1 MLNVS
6 DKDIEFFKSDV
17 QKYNE
22 IECEIKELKNKIKPY
37 QDKIRELTKIKQEK
51 QTGVLSFMENNE
63 LDVCNI
69 DTASYELKNKQT
81 MKQVTKGDVYDKL
94 YKYFSEN
101 LHKTGEGAEEKAKFL
116 HNYIYVE
123 GREKSVSKCLK
134 AK

>member
-6 DKDIEFFKSDV
+6 DADLEFFKSDV

-22 IECEIKELKNKIKPY
+22 IEAEIKELKNKIKPI

-69 DTASYELKNKQT
+69 DAASYELKNKQT
-81 MKQVTKGDVYDKL
+81 TKQITKGEIYDKL

-101 LHKTGEGAEEKAKFL
+101 LYKEGDTAEEKAKFL

-123 GREKSVSKCLK
+123 GREKSVTKCLK